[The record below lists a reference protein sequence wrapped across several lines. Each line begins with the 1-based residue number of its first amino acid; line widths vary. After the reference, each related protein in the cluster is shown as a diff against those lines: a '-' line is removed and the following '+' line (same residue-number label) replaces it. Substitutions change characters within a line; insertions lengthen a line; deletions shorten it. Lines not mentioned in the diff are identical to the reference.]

1 MNREERVYSVT
12 MTENELK
19 LFSEF
24 LEQKVFEN
32 QKGNDILNE
41 WTPDY
46 TGDLKQPWLSDG
58 VEGVKKSRA
67 DRNKYQD
74 KYQKSIDKAIQIAK
88 KEGLYKDS
96 PNEKFEHIFNGFQ
109 PGKTHDD
116 FNPRSDA
123 DSRDEAEAN
132 IAREYRAYRSRTGH
146 YHPLNRTDEVINT
159 DRFIYYNSDGRSYD
173 RNLTDFAEEVKSN
186 LPLSPKEKERL
197 VKEVLNPVKKYD
209 PKTDKPLVEIDE
221 DVPIITEPEEE
232 DNDTL
237 ALADQVRFN
246 EEQKKKLS
254 GNENTGKK
262 YDPKTD
268 KPLVEIDEDVPI
280 ITEPE
285 EKERTEELNK
295 FQRDRKREEFINKM
309 KEVPGKIKNK
319 YDSLSDKY
327 SENFDG
333 RSLGKDAAI
342 AAGATAALSAG
353 AYGLHKYLKKKKAS
367 KKKAEDKFKK

>member
-1 MNREERVYSVT
+1 MEERIYSVT

-24 LEQKVFEN
+24 LEQKSFDNRDYETAEN
-32 QKGNDILNE
+32 ILRRASRGE
-41 WTPDY
+41 
-46 TGDLKQPWLSDG
+46 LSDPDREG
-58 VEGVKKSRA
+58 YIGAASEWLAESSTKKDSIQKAIDEARANLTPENVERAEKFSSGYDKHMKDSDQIIDAKKKSI
-67 DRNKYQD
+67 
-74 KYQKSIDKAIQIAK
+74 ID
-88 KEGLYKDS
+88 
-96 PNEKFEHIFNGFQ
+96 
-109 PGKTHDD
+109 
-116 FNPRSDA
+116 
-123 DSRDEAEAN
+123 
-132 IAREYRAYRSRTGH
+132 
-146 YHPLNRTDEVINT
+146 LN
-159 DRFIYYNSDGRSYD
+159 
-173 RNLTDFAEEVKSN
+173 NLS
-186 LPLSPKEKERL
+186 KERNRRMNEIL
-197 VKEVLNPVKKYD
+197 SEDPNKSSQKYN
-209 PKTDKPLVEIDE
+209 PKTRIEIDE

-246 EEQKKKLS
+246 EEQKKKLIS

-268 KPLVEIDEDVPI
+268 KPLVEINEDVPI

-285 EKERTEELNK
+285 EKERTKELNK
-295 FQRDRKREEFINKM
+295 FQRDRKREDFINKM